1 MALQMEGK
9 AGWTLAQGEEGKG
22 RGTGLFIEFHFI
34 LPFLL
39 PFIHSFTWA
48 NPLLSLALSQGEGSL
63 SLSTNLQGGI
73 KRGPVFHTQERKIG
87 ILTQKESS

>member
-1 MALQMEGK
+1 MCRAGDQGPPVALQMEGK

-39 PFIHSFTWA
+39 PFIHSHMGQPTA
-48 NPLLSLALSQGEGSL
+48 ELSSVP
-63 SLSTNLQGGI
+63 
-73 KRGPVFHTQERKIG
+73 R
-87 ILTQKESS
+87 